1 MSTKVTMQDIA
12 DALGFSRNTV
22 SKAIN
27 NTGVISPATKA
38 LILKKAAEMGYRN
51 ISGAGII
58 SDSAQVG
65 QTAEPNSHDKN
76 VIAMLASTIVSGSY
90 FTVTTLDRMQ
100 QILSQHGYSLAFYRI
115 TQNELREQRL
125 PGSINLESTAAI
137 FCMELF
143 DYDYCKMLSG
153 LNIPLLLIDSPNTLP
168 DREPLSA
175 DILLMENKLGIYYL
189 VSKIAKNGK
198 KSVGFVGDMMHCR
211 SFFERGSA
219 CISAAAVNGLLPA
232 EQYFIPPLRS
242 APTPKKDLDYMNYT
256 DDLFDALKELP
267 ELPEVFVCANDFIA
281 IHLISALRRMGI
293 RCPEDILVM
302 GFDDSPESR
311 FHTPSLTTVH
321 IHTQTMG
328 DLAAEMILGRIAEP
342 DREIR
347 TVYSKTELILRQST
361 EMES

>member
-1 MSTKVTMQDIA
+1 MSAKVTMQDIA

-27 NTGVISPATKA
+27 NTGVISPTTKE

-51 ISGAGII
+51 ISVAGIT
-58 SDSAQVG
+58 SNPDHVAQ
-65 QTAEPNSHDKN
+65 TTKPNPHEKKI
-76 VIAMLASTIVSGSY
+76 IAMLTCSMLGGSH
-90 FTVTTLDRMQ
+90 FAVTTIDRMQ
-100 QILSQHGYSLAFYRI
+100 QILSYHGYSLAFYRI
-115 TQNELREQRL
+115 TPEELREQRL
-125 PGSINLESTAAI
+125 PGSIDIESTAAI
-137 FCMELF
+137 FCVELF

-153 LNIPLLLIDSPNTLP
+153 LNIPLLLIDSPTHP
-168 DREPLSA
+168 DKEPLSA
-175 DILLMENKLGIYYL
+175 DILLMENKLGIYYFI
-189 VSKIAKNGK
+189 SQIAKNGK
-198 KSVGFVGDMMHCR
+198 KSVGYVGDMMHCR
-211 SFFERGSA
+211 SFFERGAA
-219 CISAAAVNGLLPA
+219 CISAAAINGLLPA
-232 EQYFIPPLRS
+232 ERYSIPPYRS
-242 APTPKKDLDYMNYT
+242 APRPKKEIDYLNYT
-256 DDLFDALKELP
+256 DDIFDMLRELP

-281 IHLISALRRMGI
+281 IHLISALRRMGL

-347 TVYSKTELILRQST
+347 TVYSKTELILRHST
-361 EMES
+361 EMKS